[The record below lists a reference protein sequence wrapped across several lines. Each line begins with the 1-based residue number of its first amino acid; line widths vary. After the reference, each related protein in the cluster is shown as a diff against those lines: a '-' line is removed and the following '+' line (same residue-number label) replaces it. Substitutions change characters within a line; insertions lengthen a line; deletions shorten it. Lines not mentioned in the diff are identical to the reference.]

1 MKSVLRVSC
10 LTAAALSLLCAC
22 SKSPKEAVASEWGF
36 FNQYCTD
43 CHNDLDLTGGL
54 SLESKS
60 PSDVTKDPAL
70 FEHVIRKLRGSLMPP
85 PGGPHPPTEK
95 VHAFVS
101 ALEADIDNAAEKKGP
116 MPGHVAIHRLSRTE
130 YADSVEDLLGV
141 KIDAEKLLPADA
153 VSDGF
158 DNVADVLRVS
168 PTYLDQ
174 YIEAAREVSMKAVGN
189 AGSELTR
196 AEYLPSADDYTRH
209 IDGLPL
215 GTRGGVLAD
224 HYFPADGDYV
234 FTLKVSSELGA
245 ELRAYPQGWLPYRTK
260 VVLTIDDAKVFEGE
274 LGGADDLRAVDQKLI
289 SAVNAIKDRFRNI
302 RVPVK
307 AGYHRV
313 GATFV
318 ARSHAESD
326 YELESM
332 IPGEGIPDVPQM
344 LGMEIVGPYKPTGV
358 SEPTESRRRIFI
370 CHPETEKDEPDCARR
385 ILTHLATLAFR
396 RPVTD
401 ADMAKLLKFYERGR
415 QIGGFE
421 TGIQKGIMAILASTD
436 FLYRVE
442 SEDVPSGV
450 KPGQPY
456 KLTDLELAS
465 RLAFLLW
472 SEGPDAE
479 LLSLAEQGRLS
490 DPNVYD
496 KQIDRMFADPRSKS
510 LVANF
515 AFQWLGLRNLDTVD
529 PDPALFPN
537 FDKDLRRAF
546 VREMD
551 LFLDSI
557 LRDKNK
563 SVVDLLTADYTFVNE
578 RLARH
583 YGISGIRGDR
593 FRRVKLADPRRWGLL
608 GKGAVLMATLYPDR
622 TSPVLRGQWIMDHL
636 LGTPP
641 ESPPKGV
648 NTTLPDS
655 TLENPKS
662 VRERLALHRSNPSC
676 NHCHGVMDPLGQA
689 LENFNAIGEWR
700 VRERDTGVPVDP
712 TGELANGTKV
722 TGPIDL
728 RNALTANPQQY
739 VQTIVQKLMTFAL
752 GRDVEYYDM
761 PTVRA
766 IVRDSARSN
775 YSFLSILKDVA
786 NSPAFRMR
794 SQPKPQDGETVASA
808 GSGKPPSGEAAGED

>member
-1 MKSVLRVSC
+1 MTV
-10 LTAAALSLLCAC
+10 AAFSLLAAC
-22 SKSPKEAVASEWGF
+22 SKSPEEAVASRWGF
-36 FNQYCTD
+36 FHQYCTD

-54 SLESKS
+54 SLENKS

-85 PGGPHPPTEK
+85 PGGPHPPREQ

-101 ALEADIDNAAEKKGP
+101 ALEADIDKAAKKRGP

-130 YADSVEDLLGV
+130 YAASVENLLGV

-174 YIEAAREVSMKAVGN
+174 YIEAAREISMKAVGN
-189 AGSELTR
+189 AGGQLTR
-196 AEYLPSADDYTRH
+196 TEYLPSADDYTRH

-215 GTRGGVLAD
+215 GTRGGVLAR

-234 FTLKVSSELGA
+234 FTLGVSSELGA
-245 ELRAYPQGWLPYRTK
+245 ELRAYPQGWLPYRTH
-260 VVLTIDDAKVFEGE
+260 VVLTIDDKKAFEGE
-274 LGGADDLRAVDQKLI
+274 LGGEDDLRAVDQKLI

-307 AGYHRV
+307 AGYHTV

-326 YELESM
+326 YELQSL

-344 LGMEIVGPYKPTGV
+344 LGMEIVGPYNAKGI
-358 SEPTESRRRIFI
+358 SKPTESRRRIFI
-370 CHPETEKDEPDCARR
+370 CHPETAKDEPACARR

-401 ADMAKLLKFYERGR
+401 ADMDRLLKFYNRGR
-415 QIGGFE
+415 QLGGFD
-421 TGIQKGIMAILASTD
+421 TGIQKAVMAILASTD

-442 SEDVPSGV
+442 SEDVPAGV

-456 KLTDLELAS
+456 RLTDLELAS
-465 RLAFLLW
+465 RLSFLMW
-472 SEGPDAE
+472 SQGPDAE
-479 LLSLAEQGRLS
+479 LLSLAEKGRLS
-490 DPNVYD
+490 DPDVFD
-496 KQIDRMFADPRSKS
+496 QQIDRMFADPRSKS
-510 LVANF
+510 LVTNF
-515 AFQWLGLRNLDTVD
+515 AFQWLGLRTLDTVD

-537 FDKDLRRAF
+537 FDNDLRRAF

-551 LFLDSI
+551 LFLGSI
-557 LRDKNK
+557 LRDKHR
-563 SVVDLLTADYTFVNE
+563 SVVDLLTAKYTFVNE

-593 FRRVKLADPRRWGLL
+593 FRRVELKDPRRWGLF
-608 GKGAVLMATLYPDR
+608 GKGAVLMATSYPDR
-622 TSPVLRGQWIMDHL
+622 TSPVLRGAWIMDHL

-641 ESPPKGV
+641 ASPPKGV

-662 VRERLALHRSNPSC
+662 VRQRLALHRSNPSC

-700 VRERDTGVPVDP
+700 LRERDTGVPVDP
-712 TGELANGTKV
+712 TGELADGRKV

-728 RNALTANPQQY
+728 RDALTGNPQQY
-739 VQTIVQKLMTFAL
+739 VQTVVEKLMTFAL
-752 GRDVEYYDM
+752 GRTVEYYDM

-775 YSFLSILKDVA
+775 YSFLSIIKGVA
-786 NSPAFRMR
+786 KSPAFRMR
-794 SQPKPQDGETVASA
+794 SQPKAQEEETVASA
-808 GSGKPPSGEAAGED
+808 ESGKSRSGESAGGD

>member
-1 MKSVLRVSC
+1 MKSLPNIC
-10 LTAAALSLLCAC
+10 GLTAAAALLLQLSAC
-22 SKSPKEAVASEWGF
+22 SKPPEEAVASRWDF
-36 FNQYCTD
+36 FHEYCTD
-43 CHNDLDLTGGL
+43 CHNDVDYTAGL
-54 SLESKS
+54 SFEEES
-60 PSDVTKDPAL
+60 PSDVTKDPKL

-85 PGGPHPPTEK
+85 PGGPHPPIER
-95 VHAFVS
+95 VHEMVS
-101 ALEADIDNAAEKKGP
+101 ALEADIDNAAKKKGP
-116 MPGHVAIHRLSRTE
+116 TPGHVAIHRLSRTE
-130 YADSVEDLLGV
+130 YADSVENLLGV

-189 AGSELTR
+189 AGDKLSRT
-196 AEYLPSADDYTRH
+196 EYLPSAADYTRH

-215 GTRGGVLAD
+215 GTRGGVLAA

-245 ELRAYPQGWLPYRTK
+245 ELRAYPQGWLPYRTH
-260 VVLTIDDAKVFEGE
+260 VVLTIDGAKAFEGE
-274 LGGADDLRAVDQKLI
+274 LGGKDDLRAVDQKLI

-302 RVPVK
+302 RVHVK
-307 AGYHRV
+307 AGYHKV

-326 YELESM
+326 YELEGFV
-332 IPGEGIPDVPQM
+332 PGEGIPDVPQM
-344 LGMEIVGPYKPTGV
+344 LGLEIVGPYHATGV
-358 SEPTESRRRIFI
+358 SEPTASRRRIFI
-370 CHPETEKDEPDCARR
+370 CHPETKKDEPACAKR
-385 ILTHLATLAFR
+385 ILAHLVTLAFR

-401 ADMAKLLKFYERGR
+401 ADMDKLLKFYRRGR
-415 QIGGFE
+415 KVGGFE

-442 SEDVPSGV
+442 SENVPSGV

-456 KLTDLELAS
+456 QLTDLELAS
-465 RLAFLLW
+465 RLAFLMW
-472 SEGPDAE
+472 GTGPDAE

-490 DPNVYD
+490 DPDVYD
-496 KQIDRMFADPRSKS
+496 QQIERMFADPRSKS
-510 LVANF
+510 LVTNF
-515 AFQWLGLRNLDTVD
+515 AFQWLGLRSLDTVH

-551 LFLDSI
+551 LFLNSV
-557 LRDKNK
+557 LRDKNR
-563 SVVDLLTADYTFVNE
+563 SVVDLLTAKYTFVNE

-593 FRRVKLADPRRWGLL
+593 FRRVELEDPHRWGLL
-608 GKGAVLMATLYPDR
+608 GKGAVLMATSYPDR
-622 TSPVLRGQWIMDHL
+622 TSPVLRGQWIMAHL

-641 ESPPKGV
+641 ASPPKGV

-689 LENFNAIGEWR
+689 LENFNAVGEWR
-700 VRERDTGVPVDP
+700 VRERDTGVPVDA
-712 TGELANGTKV
+712 TGELADGRKV

-728 RNALTANPQQY
+728 RKALTANPDQY
-739 VQTIVQKLMTFAL
+739 VQTVVEKLMTFAL
-752 GRDVEYYDM
+752 GRTVEYYDM

-766 IVRDSARSN
+766 IVRESAHSN
-775 YSFLSILKDVA
+775 YSFLSIVKGVA
-786 NSPAFRMR
+786 ESAAFRMR
-794 SQPKPQDGETVASA
+794 SRPKTEEGKTVASA
-808 GSGKPPSGEAAGED
+808 GNGKSSSSD